1 MSRIYDWL
9 ETQNVS
15 SLVAVECG
23 ALDFA
28 DTRRLAKLFSK
39 VLSFEANPSA
49 KAPADLPANVIVEL
63 QALAPTTGVVT
74 FFVDDNPDGNSGAS
88 SLLPATPS
96 FLTNYIKKERPVRVS
111 SISLADALAKHGLA
125 AAQFFWLDMEG
136 FELDLLKSVDLTPV
150 QIIYTEVNFQQFRR
164 GGCLHKDLC
173 AFLESKGFVQ
183 LQLWTHDPTWAGDV
197 LFAKP
202 NWESVEGV

>member
-39 VLSFEANPSA
+39 VLAFEANPSA

-125 AAQFFWLDMEG
+125 AARHARAQAEAARQADDRQAYVWWLEICRALDRRMAS
-136 FELDLLKSVDLTPV
+136 ELDRQAV
-150 QIIYTEVNFQQFRR
+150 
-164 GGCLHKDLC
+164 
-173 AFLESKGFVQ
+173 
-183 LQLWTHDPTWAGDV
+183 
-197 LFAKP
+197 
-202 NWESVEGV
+202 